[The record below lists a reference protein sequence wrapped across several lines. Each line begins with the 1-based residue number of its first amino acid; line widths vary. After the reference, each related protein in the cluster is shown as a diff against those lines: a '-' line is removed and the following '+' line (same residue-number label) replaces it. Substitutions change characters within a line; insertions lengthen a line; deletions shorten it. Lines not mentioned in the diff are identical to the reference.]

1 MVTTMRPCVMF
12 EPKQL
17 FPLRL
22 SRIMDHELQFISPY
36 AAKIE
41 RDPFCDAGLDQNE
54 TLVLPKLF
62 TALESLFGPSSTGFD
77 SWKCSFLFTLL
88 LSGRRG
94 ETPFNYILS
103 IRDWRAGVEFSYWR
117 LQQDPVAAGARVAP
131 VHDELSSSNLDYV
144 TALLFGYL
152 LGHAEKLGQLEPRTF
167 VRQVRS
173 QLLVCG
179 ARDGQLFEEHA
190 EDGQAYDQRCLQLSR
205 ELDDVERQQQRIQLD
220 LFLEELAFQEP
231 GTCLDDRPLHARP
244 VS

>member
-77 SWKCSFLFTLL
+77 SWEMLVPLYAAALRTA
-88 LSGRRG
+88 RG
-94 ETPFNYILS
+94 
-103 IRDWRAGVEFSYWR
+103 
-117 LQQDPVAAGARVAP
+117 DPV
-131 VHDELSSSNLDYV
+131 
-144 TALLFGYL
+144 
-152 LGHAEKLGQLEPRTF
+152 QLHP
-167 VRQVRS
+167 
-173 QLLVCG
+173 
-179 ARDGQLFEEHA
+179 
-190 EDGQAYDQRCLQLSR
+190 
-205 ELDDVERQQQRIQLD
+205 
-220 LFLEELAFQEP
+220 
-231 GTCLDDRPLHARP
+231 
-244 VS
+244 